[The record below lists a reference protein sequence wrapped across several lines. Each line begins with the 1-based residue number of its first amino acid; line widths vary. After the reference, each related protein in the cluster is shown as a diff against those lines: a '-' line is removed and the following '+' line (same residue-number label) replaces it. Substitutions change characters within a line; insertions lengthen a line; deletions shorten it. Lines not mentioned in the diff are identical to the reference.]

1 MIHGRQFNHLGRP
14 SSHRKAVLKN
24 LAISLITNKKIVTTL
39 AKAKA
44 ARKFVEGVIN
54 LSKDDSMHSRR
65 LAFSK
70 LGNKNAT
77 KELFDNISK
86 KISHRNGGYTR
97 ILKMQPRW
105 GDNAKMAI
113 FSLVDF

>member
-1 MIHGRQFNHLGRP
+1 MIHGRKFNHLGRP
-14 SSHRKAVLKN
+14 ADQRKALLKS
-24 LAISLITNKKIVTTL
+24 LAISLINNKKIVTTL

-44 ARKFVEGVIN
+44 ARKFVEGIIN
-54 LSKDDSMHSRR
+54 LSKNDSMHNRR

-86 KISHRNGGYTR
+86 KVSHRNGGYTR
-97 ILKMQPRW
+97 ILKMQSRW